1 MGRKKRYDPREK
13 LAQAMRL
20 FRETGFSATTTE
32 QLVKGL
38 GINRKS
44 MYAEF
49 GNKEQLFEAALRL
62 YNEVNVER
70 NFAPLESERA
80 GIAEII
86 ALLERVAV
94 EARGPAA
101 GLGCL
106 LCNTAGEGAPGPGS
120 RDAVHNYVARI
131 RSAFVNTLD
140 RSRARGEA
148 SQSIDVALEADFLTS
163 HIVGQFT
170 LIRANV
176 APAVVEASFAAARR
190 YVLTLST

>member
-120 RDAVHNYVARI
+120 RDAV
-131 RSAFVNTLD
+131 NTLD